1 MAKTRG
7 VAKRLTAS
15 GAPKNGTVAK
25 RKTGAA
31 KQDAKAAK
39 AAKALK
45 DPRTGK
51 QQRVVKKLR
60 REAQQAAEAAEDARF
75 QAMEDAMRQALD
87 LESNEQHKDQ
97 ESLNYF
103 KKKLLP
109 TLATSGINE
118 EKLTELM
125 DKFFR
130 LDSTKQQARAML
142 AAAQDDTM
150 EDAPAGEYTLNTVLH
165 TMQWSISGIAMP
177 DEHVAPPI
185 YCCQRFASLT
195 GAPRATI

>member
-25 RKTGAA
+25 RQTGAA
-31 KQDAKAAK
+31 KQTAKAAK

-60 REAQQAAEAAEDARF
+60 REAQEAAEAAESERF
-75 QAMEDAMRQALD
+75 QAMEDALMRALD
-87 LESNEQHKDQ
+87 RKPKQNVDEEKD
-97 ESLNYF
+97 LAFF
-103 KKKLLP
+103 KDNLLP
-109 TLATSGINE
+109 TLATSGITE
-118 EKLTELM
+118 DKLTDLLDEL
-125 DKFFR
+125 FR

-142 AAAQDDTM
+142 AAAQDNAM
-150 EDAPAGEYTLNTVLH
+150 EDAPAGKL
-165 TMQWSISGIAMP
+165 
-177 DEHVAPPI
+177 
-185 YCCQRFASLT
+185 R
-195 GAPRATI
+195 